1 MTSSFSHFDDEEPLE
16 NRGRVVK
23 MALVYTPIAVVS
35 LAFSGVALFNIL
47 SGNTGFIF
55 MLTIFGLVGLLTGF
69 QAWQYIK
76 DLKARP
82 MEFRGDVMRKWHKG
96 NLLFFFMPSYYIMVD
111 SKVFTGHV
119 SRVESHGA
127 YVRMES
133 GAEGYVPRKELD
145 IEVKRDAQDMV
156 KPGEQVYYK
165 VTGVDANGVYRLS
178 CRRAEERSVVGKIF
192 TVTRVEYAMLLEL
205 DLVKV
210 TCYPNSATVERLERY
225 DESEKR
231 FIPATTGSTF

>member
-1 MTSSFSHFDDEEPLE
+1 MTSSFSHFGEDEPLE

-23 MALVYTPIAVVS
+23 MALVYMPIAVVS
-35 LAFSGVALFNIL
+35 LVISGVALFNIL
-47 SGNTGFIF
+47 SGDNGFIF
-55 MLTIFGLVGLLTGF
+55 MLAIFGFIGLLTGY
-69 QAWQYIK
+69 QGWQYLK

-82 MEFRGDVMRKWHKG
+82 MEFHGDVMRKWHKG
-96 NLLFFFMPSYYIMVD
+96 NVLLFFMPSYYIMVD
-111 SKVFTGHV
+111 SKVFIGAV
-119 SRVESHGA
+119 ARVERHGA
-127 YVRMES
+127 YVRLES

-145 IEVKRDAQDMV
+145 IVVKRDAQDMV
-156 KPGEQVYYK
+156 KLGEQVYYK
-165 VTGVDANGVYRLS
+165 ITGVDASGVYRLS

-192 TVTRVEYAMLLEL
+192 TITRVEYAMLLEQ

-231 FIPATTGSTF
+231 FIPATTGATF